1 VLDSRAVEKISK
13 SRTRFEPTTLILL
26 SFLGAI
32 VAGAFL
38 LWLPISL
45 EPNVNLRFLD
55 ALFTA
60 TSAVCVTGLNI
71 IDPATTFSAFGEAVL
86 LVLIFLGGI
95 GILTAGTFVA
105 LIAGQ
110 RLGITQ
116 KMHISQSLGGGT
128 GSASSVVWS
137 VLGFSVAM
145 QILGFFLLWFAWAGR
160 EPNAAYFAFFHSV
173 SAFNNA
179 GFSLYPDSLVRYVS
193 DPWTSLIVSGLI
205 IGGGIGFLLI
215 LNLWLHRQNHNQH
228 PIQLSSRIALWSTVV
243 LLGVGFVVYL
253 ALEWNNQKTLGALEP
268 WQRFHAAWFMSV
280 TPRTA
285 GFNTIDYEQL
295 THASTF
301 VTLLLMFI
309 GASPVGTGGGIKTT
323 TFFVLLL
330 AAISY
335 VRYGGEPSAFKRRIS
350 FEVVLK
356 SLALTFFG
364 VQLVGVA
371 FTLLAITE
379 PAQSMIKLVF
389 ETISAFATV
398 GLSMNLT
405 PNLSDAGRVII
416 IFLMFF
422 GRVGVLTFA
431 LALGRK
437 SEGRRIRY
445 PEEDINVG

>member
-1 VLDSRAVEKISK
+1 VLDLPAVIKPPKQVFRLAPSE
-13 SRTRFEPTTLILL
+13 LILL

-32 VAGAFL
+32 LVGAL
-38 LWLPISL
+38 VLWLPISQ
-45 EPNVNLRFLD
+45 EPNVKLRFLD

-60 TSAVCVTGLNI
+60 TSAVCVTGLNV
-71 IDPATTFSAFGEAVL
+71 IDPATTFSGFGEAVL

-95 GILTAGTFVA
+95 GILTASTFVA
-105 LIAGQ
+105 LVAGQ

-116 KMHISQSLGGGT
+116 KLHISQSLGGGT

-137 VLGFSVAM
+137 VLVFSVGV
-145 QILGFFLLWFAWAGR
+145 QLLGFVLLWLAWAGR
-160 EPNAAYFAFFHSV
+160 EPNAGYFAFFHSV

-179 GFSLYPDSLVRYVS
+179 GFSLYPDSLVRYVA
-193 DPWTSLIVSGLI
+193 DPWTSLIVGGLI
-205 IGGGIGFLLI
+205 VAGGIGFLLI
-215 LNLWLHRQNHNQH
+215 LNLWLHRQKPNQH
-228 PIQLSSRIALWSTVV
+228 PIQLSSRIALWSTAV
-243 LLGVGFVVYL
+243 LLVVGMVVYL
-253 ALEWNNQKTLGALEP
+253 GLEWGNPKTLGALEP
-268 WQRFHAAWFMSV
+268 WQRFHAAFFLSV

-285 GFNTIDYEQL
+285 GFNTIDYEHL

-301 VTLLLMFI
+301 VTLILMFI

-335 VRYGGEPSAFKRRIS
+335 VRYGGEPAAFKRRIG

-356 SLALTFFG
+356 SLAVSFFG

-379 PAQSMIKLVF
+379 NGQNMVKLVF
-389 ETISAFATV
+389 ETVSAFATV

-405 PNLSDAGRVII
+405 PNLSDAGRVVIVV
-416 IFLMFF
+416 LMFL
-422 GRVGVLTFA
+422 GRVGILTFA
-431 LALGRK
+431 LALARK

>member
-1 VLDSRAVEKISK
+1 VLACFLVEKISK
-13 SRTRFEPTTLILL
+13 RRLEPTVLILL

-32 VAGAFL
+32 LVGAVL

-45 EPNVNLRFLD
+45 EPTVQLRFLD

-60 TSAVCVTGLNI
+60 TSAVCVTGLNV
-71 IDPATTFSAFGEAVL
+71 IDPATTFSAFGEGVL

-95 GILTAGTFVA
+95 GIITAGTFVA
-105 LIAGQ
+105 LLVGQ

-116 KMHISQSLGGGT
+116 KLHIAQSLGGGT
-128 GSASSVVWS
+128 GSASSVIWS
-137 VLGFSVAM
+137 VLSFSVGV
-145 QILGFFLLWFAWAGR
+145 QLVGFLLLWLAWAGR
-160 EPNAAYFAFFHSV
+160 EPNAMYFAFFHSI

-179 GFSLYPDSLVRYVS
+179 GFSLYPDSLVRYIA
-193 DPWTSLIVSGLI
+193 DPWTSLIVGGLI
-205 IGGGIGFLLI
+205 IAGGIGFLLI
-215 LNLWLHRQNHNQH
+215 LNLWLNRQNPTKH
-228 PIQLSSRIALWSTVV
+228 PIQLTSRIALWSTLA
-243 LLGVGFVVYL
+243 LLTVGMVIYL
-253 ALEWNNQKTLGALEP
+253 GLEWNNPKTLGSLEP
-268 WQRFHAAWFMSV
+268 WQRFHAAFFLSV

-285 GFNTIDYEQL
+285 GFNTIDYEHL

-301 VTLLLMFI
+301 VTLILMFI
-309 GASPVGTGGGIKTT
+309 GASPIGTGGGIKTT

-335 VRYGGEPSAFKRRIS
+335 VRYGGEPGAFKRRIS

-371 FTLLAITE
+371 FTLLAITD
-379 PAQSMIKLVF
+379 PGQSMVKLVF

-405 PNLSDAGRVII
+405 PNLSDAGRVVIVV
-416 IFLMFF
+416 LMFF

-445 PEEDINVG
+445 PEEEINVG

>member
-1 VLDSRAVEKISK
+1 VLDWLAVNK
-13 SRTRFEPTTLILL
+13 SPRQVFRLAPSELILL

-32 VAGAFL
+32 LLGAFV

-60 TSAVCVTGLNI
+60 TSAVCVTGLNV
-71 IDPATTFSAFGEAVL
+71 IDPATTFNAFGEAVL

-95 GILTAGTFVA
+95 GILTASTFVA
-105 LIAGQ
+105 LVAGQ

-116 KMHISQSLGGGT
+116 KLHISQSLGGGT

-137 VLGFSVAM
+137 VLVFSVGV
-145 QILGFFLLWFAWAGR
+145 QLLGFLLLWLAWAGR

-179 GFSLYPDSLVRYVS
+179 GFSLYPDSLVRYVA
-193 DPWTSLIVSGLI
+193 DPWTNLIVGGLI
-205 IGGGIGFLLI
+205 VAGGIGFLLI
-215 LNLWLHRQNHNQH
+215 LNLWLHRQQPNQH
-228 PIQLSSRIALWSTVV
+228 PIQLSSRIALLSTAV
-243 LLGVGFVVYL
+243 LLAVGMVVYL
-253 ALEWNNQKTLGALEP
+253 GLEWGNPKTLGALEP
-268 WQRFHAAWFMSV
+268 WQRFHAAFFLSV

-285 GFNTIDYEQL
+285 GFNTVDYEQL

-301 VTLLLMFI
+301 VTLILMFI

-356 SLALTFFG
+356 SLAVTFFG

-379 PAQSMIKLVF
+379 PGQSMVKLVF
-389 ETISAFATV
+389 ETVSAFATV

-405 PNLSDAGRVII
+405 PSLSDAGRVVIVV
-416 IFLMFF
+416 LMFL
-422 GRVGVLTFA
+422 GRVGILTFA
-431 LALGRK
+431 LALARK

>member
-1 VLDSRAVEKISK
+1 VLKSQVVEKTSK
-13 SRTRFEPTTLILL
+13 PRNRLEPTTLILL

-32 VAGAFL
+32 LVGAFV

-45 EPNVNLRFLD
+45 EPNVRLRFLD

-60 TSAVCVTGLNI
+60 TSAVCVTGLNV

-95 GILTAGTFVA
+95 GILTASTFVA

-110 RLGITQ
+110 RLGIAQ
-116 KMHISQSLGGGT
+116 KLHISQSLGGGT

-137 VLGFSVAM
+137 VLLFSVGVQVM
-145 QILGFFLLWFAWAGR
+145 GFLLLWLAWAGR
-160 EPNAAYFAFFHSV
+160 EPNAGYFAFFHSI

-179 GFSLYPDSLVRYVS
+179 GFSLYPDSLMRYVA
-193 DPWTSLIVSGLI
+193 DPWTSLIVGGLI
-205 IGGGIGFLLI
+205 IAGGIGFLLI
-215 LNLWLHRQNHNQH
+215 LNLWLHRRQPSQH
-228 PIQLSSRIALWSTVV
+228 PIQLSTRIALWSTAV

-253 ALEWNNQKTLGALEP
+253 GLEWSNPKTLGALEP
-268 WQRFHAAWFMSV
+268 WQRIHAAWFLSV

-285 GFNTIDYEQL
+285 GFNTVDYEL
-295 THASTF
+295 LSPASTF
-301 VTLLLMFI
+301 VTLILMFI

-335 VRYGGEPSAFKRRIS
+335 VRYGGEPGAFKRRIS

-379 PAQSMIKLVF
+379 PGQNLVKLVF
-389 ETISAFATV
+389 ETVSAFATV

-405 PNLSDAGRVII
+405 PNLSDAGRVIVV
-416 IFLMFF
+416 FLMFF

-445 PEEDINVG
+445 PEEDITVG